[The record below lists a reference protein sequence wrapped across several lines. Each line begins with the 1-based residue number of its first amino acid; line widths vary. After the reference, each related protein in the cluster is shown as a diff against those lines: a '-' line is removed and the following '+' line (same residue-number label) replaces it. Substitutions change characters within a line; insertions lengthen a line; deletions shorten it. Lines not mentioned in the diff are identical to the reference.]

1 MAKKKAN
8 TLHIFGK
15 DILPGESKELNFSFA
30 KLHTNTPIDVP
41 IIIERSLYDGP
52 TVLFTAGIHGDEV
65 NGVEIVRQL
74 VSKGINKPKIGTTIC
89 IPIVNVF
96 GFLQKVRD
104 FPDGRDLNRSF
115 PGSKKGSLA
124 AQVAYKLMNEII
136 PHVDYCFDFHTG
148 GSSRFNAPHVRIEK
162 GDEKLTPLANIFNA
176 PFILYSKNLKSSFRN
191 ACKKK
196 GVPMLLFEGGKSNSI
211 DAIISNTGVNGSKR
225 VLNHLGML
233 QNKFKVSSPSKS
245 SITIVSSNW
254 IRAQASGM
262 FKSSVK
268 VGEFVKQ
275 HEIIGHIT
283 DPFGKIHFWI
293 KTSNSGYVFNVNEAP
308 LVYQGDALFHISTQI
323 YYGQTKA

>member
-1 MAKKKAN
+1 MAKKKA
-8 TLHIFGK
+8 TPIHIFGEE
-15 DILPGESKELNFSFA
+15 ILPGTSRELNFSFA

-41 IIIERSLYDGP
+41 IIVEHSLYEGP
-52 TVLFTAGIHGDEV
+52 VVLFTAGIHGDEV

-74 VSKGINKPKIGTTIC
+74 VSKGINKPKIGTTIS

-124 AQVAYKLMNEII
+124 AQVAYKLMNEVI

-148 GSSRFNAPHVRIEK
+148 GSSRFNAPHIRIERSDK
-162 GDEKLTPLANIFNA
+162 PLASLANVFNA
-176 PFILYSKNLKSSFRN
+176 PFILYSKNLKKSFRN
-191 ACKKK
+191 ACKRQ

-211 DAIISNTGVNGSKR
+211 DSIVSNTGVNGSKR
-225 VLNHLGML
+225 VLHHLGML
-233 QNKFKVSSPSKS
+233 QSKFKVSSPAKPSISIENSK
-245 SITIVSSNW
+245 W

-262 FKSSVK
+262 FKSSIK
-268 VGEFVKQ
+268 VGQFVK
-275 HEIIGHIT
+275 HGEVMGHIT

-293 KTSNSGYVFNVNEAP
+293 KASNEGYVFNVNEAP
-308 LVYQGDALFHISTQI
+308 LVYQGDALFHISTKI
-323 YYGQTKA
+323 L

>member
-1 MAKKKAN
+1 MAKRKAKA
-8 TLHIFGK
+8 LQIFGEE
-15 DILPGESKELNFSFA
+15 ILPGESKELNFSFA

-41 IIIERSLYDGP
+41 IIVERSLYDGP
-52 TVLFTAGIHGDEV
+52 TILFTAGIHGDEV

-89 IPIVNVF
+89 IPIVNVI

-124 AQVAYKLMNEII
+124 SQVAYKLMNEIV
-136 PHVDYCFDFHTG
+136 PFADYCLDFHTG
-148 GSSRFNAPHVRIEK
+148 GSSRFNAPHIRIEK
-162 GDEKLTPLANIFNA
+162 NHAKLTELANTFNA
-176 PFILYSKNLKSSFRN
+176 PFILHSKNLKSSFRN

-211 DAIISNTGVNGSKR
+211 DAVVSNTGVNGSKR
-225 VLNHLGML
+225 ILHHLGML
-233 QNKFKVSSPSKS
+233 QNKFKVSSPSKP
-245 SITIVSSNW
+245 SITIASSKW

-268 VGEFVKQ
+268 VGQFVKHQ
-275 HEIIGHIT
+275 EVIGHIT
-283 DPFGKIHFWI
+283 DPYGKIHYYI
-293 KTSNSGYVFNVNEAP
+293 KNPNDGYVFNVNEAP
-308 LVYQGDALFHISTQI
+308 LVYQGDALFHVSTEVV
-323 YYGQTKA
+323 